1 MPSRQTYTKMDH
13 FSSLTCKS
21 EVTTCQTEREMQ
33 KKSFFARTGD
43 FLLPTDA
50 NGIIIMIAI
59 SNLAV
64 FPFVTLNSVAINKDI
79 VPSSKQNHSAS
90 L

>member
-1 MPSRQTYTKMDH
+1 MPSRQTDTKMYH

-50 NGIIIMIAI
+50 NGIIIRIAI

-64 FPFVTLNSVAINKDI
+64 FPFLTLNSVGINNI
-79 VPSSKQNHSAS
+79 VPYSKQNHSAS
-90 L
+90 T

>member
-1 MPSRQTYTKMDH
+1 MPSKQTDTKMDH

-33 KKSFFARTGD
+33 EVVIFF
-43 FLLPTDA
+43 TDA

-64 FPFVTLNSVAINKDI
+64 FPFVTLNSVGINKDI

-90 L
+90 T